1 MAAVG
6 AMGNGYGAVRK
17 ERAGKLA
24 NWQTGKLAN
33 WQAGRLVSWRVGKL
47 TSRRV
52 GCVWEVYSRND
63 VEWR

>member
-33 WQAGRLVSWRVGKL
+33 WQTGKL
-47 TSRRV
+47 AD
-52 GCVWEVYSRND
+52 W
-63 VEWR
+63 

>member
-24 NWQTGKLAN
+24 NWQTGKLAS
-33 WQAGRLVSWRVGKL
+33 WQIGELASWQVDKSASGMCVG
-47 TSRRV
+47 
-52 GCVWEVYSRND
+52 GIFE
-63 VEWR
+63 E